1 MVGQAIEE
9 HDGDDT
15 GTRCIVRVGG
25 EWHDG
30 VSTDRPCVHLGE
42 SAVLVI
48 TDTDRIRTIT
58 LDRPDALNSFNE
70 ALYDAATE
78 ALLGAATDRS
88 VAVVVITGTGRAFS
102 AGQDVVEMAQRNS
115 GGFENGVHGFPGF
128 VDQLVEF
135 PKPLICAVN
144 GLALG
149 IGATMLALSDLV
161 FMSTEARVRC
171 PFTALAV
178 APEAASSY
186 TFPAML
192 GRHNATWAL
201 MSSEWLSAQDCL
213 EMGLAWRVTAPDSL
227 LDETMRHARV
237 LASKSIDSL
246 MESKRTIVA
255 ALREPIA
262 AARDRENAA
271 FAKLM
276 GTPANLEALTAL
288 AERREPDFATIDLL
302 GS

>member
-1 MVGQAIEE
+1 MLEIS
-9 HDGDDT
+9 D
-15 GTRCIVRVGG
+15 I
-25 EWHDG
+25 
-30 VSTDRPCVHLGE
+30 
-42 SAVLVI
+42 
-48 TDTDRIRTIT
+48 DRIRTIT
-58 LDRPDALNSFNE
+58 LNRPDALNSFNE

-78 ALLGAATDRS
+78 ALIAAATDRT

-102 AGQDVVEMAQRNS
+102 AGQDVVEMAQRNT
-115 GGFENGVHGFPGF
+115 GGITNGVHGFPGF

-171 PFTALAV
+171 PFTDLAV
-178 APEAASSY
+178 APEAASSF
-186 TFPAML
+186 TFPTLL

-201 MSSEWLSAQDCL
+201 MSSEWLSAADCL
-213 EMGLAWRVTAPDSL
+213 EMGLAWRVTEPADL
-227 LDETMRHARV
+227 LPETMRHARV
-237 LASKSIDSL
+237 LAGKSITSL
-246 MESKRTIVA
+246 MESKRTIIA

-262 AARDRENAA
+262 AARERENAA

-288 AERREPDFATIDLL
+288 AERRPPDFAAIDLL
-302 GS
+302 EG